1 MSHQRFILG
10 IGIPLLLGVLL
21 IACGSQPASAPP
33 QDAPATTMQPSESA
47 GETPTTTTA
56 TLSQFDG
63 VAITVLTREPPQ
75 IAEPLKRRAPEFEE
89 LTGAQVTVKTVPFA
103 ELYDEILNDFRS
115 GANQYD
121 VIVFAPQWMVDY
133 AQPGYLEDLTAHVQQ
148 DDAMQWDDIAPFF
161 RDFSALYEGRIYTI
175 PLDGDF
181 QMVYY
186 RADLLAEAGLDPPVT
201 WDDYLSIAQE
211 LHGSDMNGDGEPDFG
226 SCICKKPE
234 DQAYHMVWS
243 VASSFIQTQGTQQ
256 GAFFARET
264 MEPLVKNEALAR
276 TLDIFAA
283 STNYGPPNELQLS
296 LPEVRELFVA
306 GRCALTLDWG
316 DIGTLAIDPQQ
327 SQVIDKVGAVILPG
341 SNRVL
346 DRASGKLVDCDK
358 TTCPYAI
365 EGVNHAPYAAFGGW
379 SGAVNAQVDPRK
391 KAAGYAFL
399 SYMSQPAQSNVDV
412 TIGVS
417 GFNPYRTSQF
427 TNREAWLQAGMSNEA
442 ASKYLGAIG
451 VSLSSPN
458 VVLDLRIP
466 QNQRYQEVVL
476 DATLADFLAGS
487 IDKEEAMQRLYD
499 GWEQVTEEVGRDVQR
514 DAYLATLGI
523 ANQ

>member
-1 MSHQRFILG
+1 
-10 IGIPLLLGVLL
+10 
-21 IACGSQPASAPP
+21 
-33 QDAPATTMQPSESA
+33 
-47 GETPTTTTA
+47 
-56 TLSQFDG
+56 
-63 VAITVLTREPPQ
+63 
-75 IAEPLKRRAPEFEE
+75 
-89 LTGAQVTVKTVPFA
+89 
-103 ELYDEILNDFRS
+103 
-115 GANQYD
+115 
-121 VIVFAPQWMVDY
+121 
-133 AQPGYLEDLTAHVQQ
+133 
-148 DDAMQWDDIAPFF
+148 
-161 RDFSALYEGRIYTI
+161 
-175 PLDGDF
+175 
-181 QMVYY
+181 
-186 RADLLAEAGLDPPVT
+186 
-201 WDDYLSIAQE
+201 
-211 LHGSDMNGDGEPDFG
+211 
-226 SCICKKPE
+226 
-234 DQAYHMVWS
+234 MVWS

>member
-1 MSHQRFILG
+1 
-10 IGIPLLLGVLL
+10 
-21 IACGSQPASAPP
+21 
-33 QDAPATTMQPSESA
+33 
-47 GETPTTTTA
+47 
-56 TLSQFDG
+56 
-63 VAITVLTREPPQ
+63 
-75 IAEPLKRRAPEFEE
+75 
-89 LTGAQVTVKTVPFA
+89 
-103 ELYDEILNDFRS
+103 
-115 GANQYD
+115 
-121 VIVFAPQWMVDY
+121 
-133 AQPGYLEDLTAHVQQ
+133 
-148 DDAMQWDDIAPFF
+148 
-161 RDFSALYEGRIYTI
+161 
-175 PLDGDF
+175 
-181 QMVYY
+181 MVYY
-186 RADLLAEAGLDPPVT
+186 RTDLLAEAGFDPPVT